1 MAKSLT
7 KSQIIEHLATKLNQP
22 KKLAGEF
29 LAELVGLAYKEAKKD
44 FVIPGL
50 GKIVVSSRKKR
61 KGRNPKTGEEITIP
75 ARKVLSFRFLKAA
88 KDAVLSAAPAKEAPA
103 KKAAAKPAAKPV
115 AKAAPAKKVVA
126 KPAVKEAPAK
136 KAVAKPAA
144 KPVAKAAPA
153 KKAPAKKAK

>member
-88 KDAVLSAAPAKEAPA
+88 KDAVLSAAPAK
-103 KKAAAKPAAKPV
+103 
-115 AKAAPAKKVVA
+115 AAPAKKVVA